1 MFSKR
6 SLILISS
13 KKTIPSIPKTS
24 SFSNYSRKQSS
35 IFNHKS
41 LFSNSM
47 SSSSKSPGPIQK
59 HIETK
64 LRDTLEPAHLEI
76 INDSYKHNVPKGK
89 F

>member
-24 SFSNYSRKQSS
+24 SFSNYSRNQSS
-35 IFNHKS
+35 IFNRKS

-59 HIETK
+59 THWNKTSWHIGTG
-64 LRDTLEPAHLEI
+64 TSW
-76 INDSYKHNVPKGK
+76 NY
-89 F
+89 